1 MGGLSPEAF
10 LARVIGMTKTERDET
25 GRSGT
30 ERGGTRPDGAAPPA
44 HKARGAAFAALLNSD
59 ARLLA
64 FARRAAGI
72 LVPLTLAVVALLY
85 GTGPEPR
92 RNWLGDGLGVD
103 FSQIWVAGRAALEG
117 RAGEPYD
124 LPVHLANLAAAFGPE
139 CRFAWHYPPVFLL
152 PAAAL
157 AAWEPQPAFWLWT
170 ALSLG
175 VFALA
180 MGIAAG
186 RRDGAWIALA
196 HPLVLCT
203 LVYGQ
208 NALFTAGL
216 LTLGATLVDRRPRL
230 AGLCFGLLCYKPHFA
245 VLAPLLLLATGR
257 RACLGAC
264 LSTML
269 ALCAASLAAFGPAAW
284 IGFFETLGATNR
296 IILRDAGAGLDLN
309 VSAFGAVRLAGG
321 PMAAAWAVQG
331 LVALAALALA
341 LRSWRGPT
349 PEPLRAAALLA
360 AVPLLSPYVP
370 VYDLAPLVPA
380 TLFLVLAARDAGGL
394 RWPERALLCA
404 TPLFALPR
412 VVADLTGVPLGLGL
426 ALAVF
431 ACVALRVLRPGADP
445 ARPGPSTDPRP
456 GAAEHL
462 ACAQQGA

>member
-1 MGGLSPEAF
+1 M
-10 LARVIGMTKTERDET
+10 RVIGMAMT
-25 GRSGT
+25 GRHAT
-30 ERGGTRPDGAAPPA
+30 APAPRGAWR
-44 HKARGAAFAALLNSD
+44 AAFADLVGSD

-64 FARRAAGI
+64 FARRAAWI
-72 LVPLTLAVVALLY
+72 LVPLTLGVVAVLY

-92 RNWLGDGLGVD
+92 RNWRGDVLGVD

-124 LPVHLANLAAAFGPE
+124 LPVHLANLKAAFGPD

-157 AAWEPQPAFWLWT
+157 AVWEPQAAFWLWT
-170 ALSLG
+170 ALSVGL
-175 VFALA
+175 FALA
-180 MGIAAG
+180 MGLAAG
-186 RRDGAWIALA
+186 CRDGAGIALA
-196 HPLVLCT
+196 HPLVFCT

-208 NALFTAGL
+208 NALFTAAL
-216 LTLGATLVDRRPRL
+216 LTLGATLVDRRPWL

-264 LSTML
+264 LATML
-269 ALCAASLAAFGPAAW
+269 ALAAAALAAFGPAPW
-284 IGFFETLGATNR
+284 IGFLQTLGTTNQ
-296 IILRDAGAGLDLN
+296 IILRDAGAGLDVN
-309 VSAFGAVRLAGG
+309 ASAFGAVRLAGG
-321 PMAAAWAVQG
+321 TMAAAWAFQG

-349 PEPLRAAALLA
+349 PAPLRAAALLA
-360 AVPLLSPYVP
+360 AVPLLSPYLP

-412 VVADLTGVPLGLGL
+412 LVADLTGVPLGLGL
-426 ALAVF
+426 ALAVL
-431 ACVALRVLRPGADP
+431 ACVALRVLHPGGAP
-445 ARPGPSTDPRP
+445 TRPGPSTAPRP
-456 GAAEHL
+456 GGLGHRESAPRA
-462 ACAQQGA
+462 